1 MSKILLICEVIIYAF
16 GMGAQGA
23 TPELKPLNYDKRV
36 VI

>member
-1 MSKILLICEVIIYAF
+1 MFCEVIIYAF
-16 GMGAQGA
+16 GMGSQGG